1 MSIFWLPQGPKNPPQ
16 SAFWAKSWFPK
27 SMFYTF
33 FGRSCIFCV
42 FCLFWG
48 HVSMNFRCFCS
59 MHFSTSPFVFSK
71 PPNLQSHRH
80 GQCFEHFSCFP
91 LFCFLAIFCWKNR
104 PKMEPWKN
112 VEKQALPASKM
123 VPKALRIHAPNPE
136 NPENGLQN
144 LNFEKSIFLMIF
156 EVSKKQNFGR
166 FWVPKLKRCRSLLGN
181 FFDIFRLFL
190 LF

>member
-1 MSIFWLPQGPKNPPQ
+1 
-16 SAFWAKSWFPK
+16 
-27 SMFYTF
+27 MFF
-33 FGRSCIFCV
+33 
-42 FCLFWG
+42 
-48 HVSMNFRCFCS
+48 S
-59 MHFSTSPFVFSK
+59 MHFSTSSFVFFK

-91 LFCFLAIFCWKNR
+91 LFCFFAIFCWKNR

-156 EVSKKQNFGR
+156 EVAKNYIFVDFGSQD
-166 FWVPKLKRCRSLLGN
+166 PKDGGLVLVIFLIFFQFFLQLGV
-181 FFDIFRLFL
+181 FSDFG
-190 LF
+190 

>member
-1 MSIFWLPQGPKNPPQ
+1 
-16 SAFWAKSWFPK
+16 
-27 SMFYTF
+27 
-33 FGRSCIFCV
+33 
-42 FCLFWG
+42 
-48 HVSMNFRCFCS
+48 
-59 MHFSTSPFVFSK
+59 MHFSTSSFVFFK

-91 LFCFLAIFCWKNR
+91 LLCFFVIFCWKNR

-156 EVSKKQNFGR
+156 EVSKKQYFWQ
-166 FWVPKLKRCRSLLGN
+166 FWVPKLKRRRSLFGD
-181 FFDIFRLFL
+181 FFDIFRFFL
-190 LF
+190 RFWLLLRFWLIFLAQGDQKCRKNDEKTSLTAKRFWLIFLARGDQRC